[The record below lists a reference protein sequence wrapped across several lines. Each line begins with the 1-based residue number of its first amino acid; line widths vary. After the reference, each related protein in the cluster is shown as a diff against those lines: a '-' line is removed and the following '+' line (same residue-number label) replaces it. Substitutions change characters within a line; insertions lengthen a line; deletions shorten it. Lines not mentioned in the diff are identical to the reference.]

1 MERAMTA
8 TALKYVETERGC
20 DLDLSDNTN
29 LWGAPPSV
37 ARVLR
42 EIKPTDLSRYPSAYS
57 DRLKKSI
64 AKYAGVDES
73 MIVTGCGSDDVLDSA
88 IRGFGIPGDLLAMQN
103 PSFSMIPVFATV
115 SGLLVKGI
123 SRDCGDLA
131 RAMCGAN
138 ARINYLCSPNNPT
151 GEVISPDTIEAI
163 VSDAKGIV
171 IVDEAYIEFGGAS
184 CTGLLERF
192 DNLLVTRTFSKA
204 LGLAGFRLG
213 YGLASPA
220 MVARI
225 EAARGPYKV
234 SALSEIVGA
243 AVIDNDLQWVTEKAS
258 EAVVNRER
266 FAAALKGIGLE
277 PMASGANFLLIPV
290 RNSREIEA
298 RLRAQSIAVRAFEG
312 LSGIGDALRVTVGP
326 WPMMERF
333 IDTLAEIVR

>member
-1 MERAMTA
+1 MTS

-37 ARVLR
+37 ARVLG
-42 EIKPTDLSRYPSAYS
+42 EINPTDLSRYPSAYS

-64 AKYAGVDES
+64 AKYAGVEES

-123 SRDCGDLA
+123 SRECGDLVDEM
-131 RAMCGAN
+131 RKAN

-151 GEVISPDTIEAI
+151 GEMLSAETIETI
-163 VSDAKGIV
+163 VSNAKGVV
-171 IVDEAYIEFGGAS
+171 IVDEAYIEFGGTS

-192 DNLLVTRTFSKA
+192 DNLLITRTFSKA

-213 YGLASPA
+213 YGIACPA
-220 MVARI
+220 IVGRV

-234 SALSEIVGA
+234 SALSELVGA
-243 AVIDNDLQWVTEKAS
+243 AVLDNDLQWVADKAS
-258 EAVVNRER
+258 VAVANRER
-266 FAAALKGIGLE
+266 FASALRNIGLQ
-277 PMASGANFLLIPV
+277 PMESGANFLLIPV
-290 RNSREIEA
+290 SGSREIEA
-298 RLRAQSIAVRAFEG
+298 RLRAESIAVRAFQG

-326 WPMMERF
+326 WPAMERF
-333 IDTLAEIVR
+333 IHTLTEIVR

>member
-1 MERAMTA
+1 MTS

-37 ARVLR
+37 ARVLG

-64 AKYAGVDES
+64 AKYAGVEES

-123 SRDCGDLA
+123 SRECGDLVDE
-131 RAMCGAN
+131 MHKAN

-151 GEVISPDTIEAI
+151 GEMLSAETIETI
-163 VSDAKGIV
+163 VSNAKGVV
-171 IVDEAYIEFGGAS
+171 IVDEAYIEFGGTS

-192 DNLLVTRTFSKA
+192 DNLLITRTFSKA

-213 YGLASPA
+213 YGIASPA
-220 MVARI
+220 IVGRV

-234 SALSEIVGA
+234 SALSELVGA
-243 AVIDNDLQWVTEKAS
+243 AVLDNDLQWVADKAS
-258 EAVVNRER
+258 VAVANRER
-266 FAAALKGIGLE
+266 FASALRNIGLQ
-277 PMASGANFLLIPV
+277 PMQSGANFLLIPV
-290 RNSREIEA
+290 SGSREIEA
-298 RLRAQSIAVRAFEG
+298 RLRAESIAVRAFQG

-326 WPMMERF
+326 WPAMERF
-333 IDTLAEIVR
+333 IHTLTEIVR

>member
-1 MERAMTA
+1 MTA

-37 ARVLR
+37 ARVLGQ
-42 EIKPTDLSRYPSAYS
+42 INPADLSRYPSAYS
-57 DRLKKSI
+57 DQLKKSI

-123 SRDCGDLA
+123 GRECGDLVEEM
-131 RAMCGAN
+131 RKSN
-138 ARINYLCSPNNPT
+138 ARIDYLCSPNNPT
-151 GEVISPDTIEAI
+151 GEVLSARTIESIAAN
-163 VSDAKGIV
+163 AKGIV
-171 IVDEAYIEFGGAS
+171 IVDEAYIEFSGTS
-184 CTGLLERF
+184 SVGLLERF
-192 DNLLVTRTFSKA
+192 DNLLITRTFSKA
-204 LGLAGFRLG
+204 FGLAGFRLG

-220 MVARI
+220 MVGRI

-234 SALSEIVGA
+234 SAVSELVGS

-258 EAVVNRER
+258 EAVTNRER
-266 FAAALKGIGLE
+266 FAGALRGLGFE
-277 PMASGANFLLIPV
+277 PMESGANFLLIPV
-290 RNSREIEA
+290 KGSREIEA
-298 RLRAQSIAVRAFEG
+298 RLRARSIAVRAFQG

-326 WPMMERF
+326 WPTMERF
-333 IDTLAEIVR
+333 VDTLAETVR

>member
-37 ARVLR
+37 ARVLC

-73 MIVTGCGSDDVLDSA
+73 MIATGCGSDDVLDSA

-123 SRDCGDLA
+123 SRECEDLA
-131 RAMCGAN
+131 RAMCSAN
-138 ARINYLCSPNNPT
+138 ARISYLCSPNNPT
-151 GEVISPDTIEAI
+151 GEVLPPETIEAV

-220 MVARI
+220 LVGRI
-225 EAARGPYKV
+225 EAARCPVQV

-243 AVIDNDLQWVTEKAS
+243 AVIDNDLPWVTEQ
-258 EAVVNRER
+258 
-266 FAAALKGIGLE
+266 AAKR
-277 PMASGANFLLIPV
+277 S
-290 RNSREIEA
+290 
-298 RLRAQSIAVRAFEG
+298 SIRDG
-312 LSGIGDALRVTVGP
+312 SPLN
-326 WPMMERF
+326 
-333 IDTLAEIVR
+333 